1 MFIAALF
8 MAAKTWRQPKCPLLG
23 DWIKE
28 MWFMWRMEHYPAR
41 RKDELLPFVT
51 TWTDLE
57 TLTLSEMSQTEKVK
71 NHVISLICGIQ
82 N

>member
-1 MFIAALF
+1 
-8 MAAKTWRQPKCPLLG
+8 
-23 DWIKE
+23 
-28 MWFMWRMEHYPAR
+28 MWRMEHYPAR